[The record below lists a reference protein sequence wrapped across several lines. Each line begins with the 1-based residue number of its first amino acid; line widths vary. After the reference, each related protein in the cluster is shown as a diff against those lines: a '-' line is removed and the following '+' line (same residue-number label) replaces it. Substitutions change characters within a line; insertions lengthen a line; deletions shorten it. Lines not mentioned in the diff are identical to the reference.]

1 MRRRCSVREKLR
13 PAPWGLEPRA
23 AGLSRLRTTSTGLA
37 MLRSTSVSPVAS
49 AAYPLQAGVAPLPC
63 RNSPSRRKTKLC
75 SFQKRSPA
83 SARAASAVA
92 WWMALW
98 LALVQ
103 RRTSWS
109 VSR

>member
-49 AAYPLQAGVAPLPC
+49 AA
-63 RNSPSRRKTKLC
+63 
-75 SFQKRSPA
+75 
-83 SARAASAVA
+83 
-92 WWMALW
+92 
-98 LALVQ
+98 
-103 RRTSWS
+103 
-109 VSR
+109 